1 MNKDLHYI
9 LHGKVPRAYSE
20 MPKQMGNYERIA
32 PGELCES
39 YLKLVGGQKM
49 FGSAN
54 KVSEKLTIAQ
64 KDKTFGPGSLPNI
77 ADKSQNDNQV
87 TPLKVPKIAASIG
100 GTTSAVTQKKQKEA
114 HVLNMLEISN
124 VSSHRPILK

>member
-1 MNKDLHYI
+1 
-9 LHGKVPRAYSE
+9 
-20 MPKQMGNYERIA
+20 MGNYERIA

-49 FGSAN
+49 FGSAS
-54 KVSEKLTIAQ
+54 KVSEKLTNAQ
-64 KDKTFGPGSLPNI
+64 KEKIFGPGSMPNI
-77 ADKSQNDNQV
+77 ADKTTIDNQV
-87 TPLKVPKIAASIG
+87 TPNKAPKIAASIG